1 MLRALRHAPAARAFA
16 ARRAL
21 ASPAILTWGDGTD
34 GQLGHYPFSTSG
46 LMKQY
51 LELSPRELEGLPAL
65 RDVACGQNHTLAVD
79 DGGRVWS
86 WGKSDYGKCGH
97 GDDKD
102 CPEPKI
108 IEALAGVDV
117 AAVACGETHSLAV
130 DSDGRAYSWG
140 WGGSWISGGGQLG
153 HGDRDHRYA
162 PELIAGALESATI
175 ASVSAGEAHTVFLT
189 DDGEVWTCG
198 AGEHGRNG
206 NGGSSDVLAPEP
218 VLALDDTEVVEA
230 RAGSAFTVARDAAGL
245 VHVWGRND
253 QGQLGLGGGLA
264 MDVYALEDLP
274 RVVEVADDAPLLAT
288 SIAVGHSHVAVI
300 TPEGRLLQWGA
311 KLALEPAE
319 HVFVTDDG
327 APVPKP
333 ARVFCG
339 GGYTVVLDEA
349 GAAYTFGQGGSR
361 CLGHGDKKRE
371 PHPKAVAALAD
382 FEIERVACGFRHV
395 AALGGWK

>member
-1 MLRALRHAPAARAFA
+1 
-16 ARRAL
+16 
-21 ASPAILTWGDGTD
+21 
-34 GQLGHYPFSTSG
+34 
-46 LMKQY
+46 
-51 LELSPRELEGLPAL
+51 
-65 RDVACGQNHTLAVD
+65 
-79 DGGRVWS
+79 
-86 WGKSDYGKCGH
+86 
-97 GDDKD
+97 
-102 CPEPKI
+102 
-108 IEALAGVDV
+108 
-117 AAVACGETHSLAV
+117 
-130 DSDGRAYSWG
+130 
-140 WGGSWISGGGQLG
+140 
-153 HGDRDHRYA
+153 
-162 PELIAGALESATI
+162 
-175 ASVSAGEAHTVFLT
+175 
-189 DDGEVWTCG
+189 
-198 AGEHGRNG
+198 
-206 NGGSSDVLAPEP
+206 
-218 VLALDDTEVVEA
+218 
-230 RAGSAFTVARDAAGL
+230 
-245 VHVWGRND
+245 
-253 QGQLGLGGGLA
+253 